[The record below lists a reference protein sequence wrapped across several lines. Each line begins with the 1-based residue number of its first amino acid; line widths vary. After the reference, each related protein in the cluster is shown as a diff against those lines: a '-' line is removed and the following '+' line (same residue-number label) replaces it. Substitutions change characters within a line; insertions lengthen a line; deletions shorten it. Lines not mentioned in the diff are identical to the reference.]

1 MNIEYNSVGASHT
14 GHLVVFIT
22 SDDIHL
28 TIDVNLDVNEH
39 AGMEILRGRTG
50 SRRRVHTLSPPAG
63 DKDPS
68 GISYSRHRKQVSH
81 PEPARSEVGR
91 LDK

>member
-14 GHLVVFIT
+14 GHRVVFIT

-28 TIDVNLDVNEH
+28 TIDVNEH

-68 GISYSRHRKQVSH
+68 CISYSRHRKQVSH
-81 PEPARSEVGR
+81 PEPARSEVGH